1 MALTKVTGQ
10 VIKNTTDVTVGVLT
24 VTNTLAVGGTVSI
37 GGTLTYED
45 VTNVD
50 AVGIITA
57 RSNILVGSGITLSP
71 DGDVFTTGVST
82 FSGAVTIDDGLN
94 IGGNLSIPDKI
105 IHAGD
110 TNTAIRF
117 PAADT
122 ITAETGGSERIR
134 VDSDGKI
141 GVNVTTPQKLLDV
154 RGEFAI
160 SNNNTS
166 YWDFDRDDSD
176 GSLKIKDTGTER
188 LRIDTSGRV
197 LIGSTTA
204 DDAAQMLKVAR
215 TSGTARLAIQAA
227 NDGSSQLDFADV
239 ADADIGRIQYDHNS
253 NYMALVTNNSERLR
267 IDSSGRLLLGTTTEG
282 VANADDLTIATSGHT
297 GITLRAG
304 TTFQSAIYM
313 SDATSGNGEYAG
325 YVLYDHN
332 VDALRFGA
340 NTSERLRI
348 DASGFMGLNT
358 NNPSSFNL
366 YARDLVVARS
376 SGDAGITIS
385 AEDVSSEYGSLH
397 FSGGTT
403 VRSYID
409 VQNGSSGRMFLMN
422 KMDGYMGFGTNNTE
436 RVRITSG
443 GKFNIGD
450 SANTGY
456 SLKVKATGSDT
467 NLARFESTTGAVD
480 GVEVSF
486 YHNTASPAD
495 GDQTGYLQFT
505 GNDDGGNSTIY
516 NAIIGYTTDVSNGS
530 EDGDL
535 RFFCRDNA
543 TFSQKLSIASD
554 GTFTGSS
561 SNDISDQRLKD
572 NIATVVDPITKIKAL
587 KGRTFTWKP
596 EAKLP
601 AGTKY
606 GFIAQEVETVVSDLV
621 DDKHGIRQF
630 DKDGNLIPEDE
641 NGKINTDEGT
651 TDSKSVNA
659 IGVVPILVE
668 ALKETLVKIETLETR
683 LNNAG
688 IAT

>member
-1 MALTKVTGQ
+1 
-10 VIKNTTDVTVGVLT
+10 
-24 VTNTLAVGGTVSI
+24 
-37 GGTLTYED
+37 GTLTYED

-267 IDSSGRLLLGTTTEG
+267 IDSSGRLLIGTTTEG
-282 VANADDLTIATSGHT
+282 FSTYGEDLTLATSGHT
-297 GITLRAG
+297 GITIRSG
-304 TTFQSAIYM
+304 TTHRGSIYF
-313 SDATSGNGEYAG
+313 SDGTSGDAEYQGYVQYNHDDNRLVFGTAATERIRIDSAG
-325 YVLYDHN
+325 YVGIGETTP
-332 VDALRFGA
+332 DALLVIKG
-340 NTSERLRI
+340 NSDSVNIPSIRLK
-348 DASGFMGLNT
+348 D
-358 NNPSSFNL
+358 
-366 YARDLVVARS
+366 
-376 SGDAGITIS
+376 
-385 AEDVSSEYGSLH
+385 
-397 FSGGTT
+397 
-403 VRSYID
+403 
-409 VQNGSSGRMFLMN
+409 
-422 KMDGYMGFGTNNTE
+422 
-436 RVRITSG
+436 
-443 GKFNIGD
+443 
-450 SANTGY
+450 
-456 SLKVKATGSDT
+456 GSDT
-467 NLARFESTTGAVD
+467 REAWITN
-480 GVEVSF
+480 
-486 YHNTASPAD
+486 AS
-495 GDQTGYLQFT
+495 GDLML
-505 GNDDGGNSTIY
+505 
-516 NAIIGYTTDVSNGS
+516 SNG
-530 EDGDL
+530 GD
-535 RFFCRDNA
+535 DNVPHC
-543 TFSQKLSIASD
+543 
-554 GTFTGSS
+554 
-561 SNDISDQRLKD
+561 
-572 NIATVVDPITKIKAL
+572 NITLMDA
-587 KGRTFTWKP
+587 
-596 EAKLP
+596 
-601 AGTKY
+601 
-606 GFIAQEVETVVSDLV
+606 
-621 DDKHGIRQF
+621 
-630 DKDGNLIPEDE
+630 NLI
-641 NGKINTDEGT
+641 TM
-651 TDSKSVNA
+651 
-659 IGVVPILVE
+659 
-668 ALKETLVKIETLETR
+668 
-683 LNNAG
+683 
-688 IAT
+688 AT